1 MPTPRGRREV
11 AISALR
17 LYFDGG
23 SRPNPGAIEIAVVVR
38 GVEHIV
44 TDLGPGDNSD
54 AEWMAAIHALHVA
67 RDLGAARVDLR
78 GDSMLVISQA
88 RGTVPC
94 RSDSLRAH
102 LKQFQT
108 PVSRR
113 SGCATSAGR
122 KTLPG
127 SHWRDVIRGEGQD
140 RRNIDHVIDVD
151 P

>member
-1 MPTPRGRREV
+1 M
-11 AISALR
+11 AISPLR

-23 SRPNPGAIEIAVVVR
+23 CRPNPGVIEIAVVVR

-44 TDLGPGDNSD
+44 TGLGPGDNSD
-54 AEWMAAIHALHVA
+54 AEWMAAVHALHVA
-67 RDLGAARVDLR
+67 RDLGAERVDLR

-108 PVSRR
+108 AAASFETVRLRHIGRAQNLAGIVLARR
-113 SGCATSAGR
+113 HPR
-122 KTLPG
+122 
-127 SHWRDVIRGEGQD
+127 
-140 RRNIDHVIDVD
+140 
-151 P
+151 

>member
-1 MPTPRGRREV
+1 M
-11 AISALR
+11 AISPLR

-23 SRPNPGAIEIAVVVR
+23 CRPNPGVIEIAVVVR

-44 TDLGPGDNSD
+44 TGLGPGDNSD

-78 GDSMLVISQA
+78 GDSMLVVSQA

-108 PVSRR
+108 EAASFETVRLRHIGRAQNLAGIALARR
-113 SGCATSAGR
+113 HPR
-122 KTLPG
+122 
-127 SHWRDVIRGEGQD
+127 
-140 RRNIDHVIDVD
+140 
-151 P
+151 